1 MIDTILGIL
10 ILFGLILL
18 IIILII
24 AQGIDTK

>member
-24 AQGIDTK
+24 AQDIYTK